1 MIIDRTPDTAA
12 ALASGVRAHRPLFV
26 LATAMAVLAAVAA
39 VGLIVDGRT
48 ITGLPLWAK
57 PLKFALSVGIYSVTF
72 SWLIGQLRRGRRV
85 AWWAGTI
92 AAVLL
97 GVEMVIIVG
106 QALRSMTSHFNVGTA
121 FDSAMFSVMGASI
134 AVVWAATLVI
144 SVVLFASPGPDPARN
159 LAILAGAVI
168 SVAGMALGFLMTI
181 PTADQLQE
189 FQGIAGAHTVGLP
202 DGGPG
207 LPLLGWSTVGGDLRI
222 PHFVG
227 MHALQFLP
235 VLLIVLELASRRVA
249 VLRDSTLRAQL
260 VGLAAVGYAA
270 VVALVTWQAL
280 RGQSIVQPDLLT
292 GIAFGGIIAA
302 VAVPAVVLLARA
314 VREDQSAADLPVGA
328 VTR

>member
-1 MIIDRTPDTAA
+1 MVIDSPPRTAA
-12 ALASGVRAHRPLFV
+12 APASGVRAHRPLFM

-39 VGLIVDGRT
+39 VGLIVDDRT

-57 PLKFALSVGIYSVTF
+57 PLKFALSVGIYGVTF

-106 QALRSMTSHFNVGTA
+106 QALRTMTSHFNVGTA
-121 FDSAMFSVMGASI
+121 LDSAMFSVMGTSI

-159 LAILAGAVI
+159 LAIRAGALI

-181 PTADQLQE
+181 PTAAQLQD

-227 MHALQFLP
+227 MHALQLLP
-235 VLLIVLELASRRVA
+235 VLLIVLELGSRRVA

-280 RGQSIVQPDLLT
+280 RGQSIVRPDLLT
-292 GIAFGGIIAA
+292 GMAFGAVIVA
-302 VAVPAVVLLARA
+302 VAVPA
-314 VREDQSAADLPVGA
+314 GA
-328 VTR
+328 VLIRASREVRTVGTVTR